1 MHQDLIK
8 RYVELQALLLTP
20 VAPHFSEYLWR
31 DVLGHSD
38 SVQNALYPEAE
49 AGDPAITAAL
59 NYVRN
64 VSIVVPVE
72 HFGVEKDGSANSGIR
87 SHPTSRR
94 QKANRLKRYDPPT
107 KPCESISC

>member
-1 MHQDLIK
+1 MHRDLIR

-64 VSIVVPVE
+64 VSIAIPVRS
-72 HFGVEKDGSANSGIR
+72 FCSWSG
-87 SHPTSRR
+87 R
-94 QKANRLKRYDPPT
+94 Q
-107 KPCESISC
+107 C